1 MACTKNPVIEY
12 VNFIIN
18 LHNEDPDLTF
28 LDYFQG
34 YPFQSLGAISDG
46 EICCP
51 DCGNLSFIGPAYS
64 LRDGSDI
71 LKNIY
76 TLIGSESFPKGCC
89 ENYDINQA
97 SCSLPSETDK
107 NYESLICCNSF
118 GDCAPVFNNMM
129 QEYVF
134 ANPTS
139 SYFGNIYINGVH
151 EYSTFN
157 VESTLCLLNTVIQT
171 LSIADKQDFLYAL
184 GQVDGFVTF
193 CDEGSDTIY
202 AGTTAGFL
210 NWW

>member
-1 MACTKNPVIEY
+1 MACTKNPIIEY

-18 LHNEDPDLTF
+18 LHNEDPELSF

-34 YPFQSLGAISDG
+34 YPFQNVGTISDG
-46 EICCP
+46 EVCCP
-51 DCGNLSFIGPAYS
+51 DCGKLSFIGPAYS
-64 LRDGSDI
+64 LRDDTDI

-76 TLIGSESFPKGCC
+76 NWIGENFPTGCC

-97 SCSLPSETDK
+97 SCTLPNETDK
-107 NYESLICCNSF
+107 NYFSLICCNSF

-134 ANPTS
+134 ANPANAN
-139 SYFGNIYINGVH
+139 FGKIYSKGVH

-157 VESTLCLLNTVIQT
+157 GDSTLCLLNTVIQT
-171 LSIADKQDFLYAL
+171 LSFTDKQDFLYAF
-184 GQVDGFVTF
+184 GQSSGFVSF
-193 CDEGSDTIY
+193 CDEGGDAIY
-202 AGTTAGFL
+202 AGTTEGFL